1 MQFVV
6 VCGNRLAM
14 CWTMLVQVLPAI
26 FLAVGK
32 SKRSKRSKFEVMDV
46 GAYAGHPEIL
56 RISENPDQLTGS
68 PDEFVQSI
76 SKEIQEKDRKG
87 SIL

>member
-1 MQFVV
+1 
-6 VCGNRLAM
+6 
-14 CWTMLVQVLPAI
+14 
-26 FLAVGK
+26 
-32 SKRSKRSKFEVMDV
+32 MDV

>member
-1 MQFVV
+1 
-6 VCGNRLAM
+6 
-14 CWTMLVQVLPAI
+14 MLVQVLPAI

-46 GAYAGHPEIL
+46 GAYAGHPEI
-56 RISENPDQLTGS
+56 SWDTENPDQLTGS
-68 PDEFVQSI
+68 LDEFVQSI

-87 SIL
+87 SILLDFFWIGCDSKF